1 MGAYRIARRV
11 MASGGYL
18 ETHAG
23 RHAGSHKPVLLKRFV
38 QPPPSLEKLLE
49 NLRLI
54 RGASLATVLEVGNG
68 ADGLWLV
75 VEGAEGDSLRW
86 VMSTLA
92 RAAGFIAPH
101 EGLAVVARV
110 ARALDALHKQGLAH
124 GDVCPATIFLSDR
137 GEVQLH
143 DGGIASASSMQAELG
158 PCRSEPNSLAPEQVS
173 GPASIESDVF
183 RLGLVLYELAVGR
196 PLWNGPSSPH
206 LCHAASTWSGLTRE
220 KVKQV
225 PEPWLTLL
233 VSMLAVEPRARPSVE
248 EVIVVLDQAAAQNQ
262 WATTDHEIATLF
274 ARASQG
280 RTSAFEPAG
289 MQELDLVPVTPQGGV
304 PAVTGQT
311 VVARITTK
319 KMTREMLAVVR
330 AEVPAPEATDASLE
344 VRAAN
349 LLVEQGKLS
358 RAQLTAALETV
369 EKLGGEVSSA
379 LINDS
384 GVDEDALVA
393 AAAELTR
400 TPAISMKKLAEAL
413 PSKEALAL
421 VPLALSRVT
430 QSVPLGLKGGNQLM
444 VAMADPMDLQALEQL
459 KAAIG
464 ARSLIAFRA
473 GTRALSVARARLY
486 ANPTSSQ
493 PAIAAVSGSNLPQ
506 RTIDALLGQHGLRGT
521 QAQQLVA
528 LSAGLSRRLG
538 ASPAEAAVVVLAA
551 RAMVTSALAAGRLA
565 HEVPKLAEVHERFG
579 VTEADEFIE
588 ALHGFP
594 ARMPERALVKAVVLA
609 FAFAA
614 HAGEPRPSGSRLGGS
629 LSSFRTRHQLPQ
641 ALFEALMVE
650 LS

>member
-1 MGAYRIARRV
+1 MGAYRIARQV
-11 MASGGYL
+11 IPAGGYL
-18 ETHAG
+18 ETYAG
-23 RHAGSHKPVLLKRFV
+23 RQASSDKPVLLKHFV
-38 QPPPSLEKLLE
+38 HPPHSLEKLLE
-49 NLRLI
+49 NLRLL
-54 RGASLATVLEVGNG
+54 RGPSLPQVLEVGNG
-68 ADGLWLV
+68 ADGLWLA
-75 VEGAEGDSLRW
+75 VEATEGESLRW

-92 RAAGFIAPH
+92 RAAGFIAPN

-110 ARALDALHKQGLAH
+110 ARTLDALHKQGLVH
-124 GDVCPATIFLSDR
+124 GDVCPATIFLSGR

-143 DGGIASASSMQAELG
+143 DGGLASASSAAAELG
-158 PCRSEPNSLAPEQVS
+158 PCRSELNSLAPEQLS
-173 GPASIESDVF
+173 GPATIESDVF

-196 PLWNGPSSPH
+196 PLWNSSSAPQ
-206 LCHAASTWSGLTRE
+206 LCHVASTWNGLTRE

-233 VSMLAVEPRARPSVE
+233 VTMLAVEPRARPSME
-248 EVIVVLDQAAAQNQ
+248 EVIVVLDQAVRQNQ
-262 WATTDHEIATLF
+262 WATTDQEIATLF

-280 RTSAFEPAG
+280 RPSPFEPAG
-289 MQELDLVPVTPQGGV
+289 MQELNLVPVTPSRDV
-304 PAVTGQT
+304 PAVTGPA

-319 KMTREMLAVVR
+319 KMTREMLAVAR
-330 AEVPAPEATDASLE
+330 AETPAPEATDASLE

-349 LLVEQGKLS
+349 LLVEQGKIS
-358 RAQLTAALETV
+358 RTQLTAALEAV
-369 EKLGGEVSSA
+369 DKVGGDVSSL

-400 TPAISMKKLAEAL
+400 TPSISMKKLGEAM

-421 VPLALSRVT
+421 LPIALSRVT
-430 QSVPLGLKGGNQLM
+430 QSVPLGLKGGSQLM
-444 VAMADPMDLQALEQL
+444 VAMADPMDPQALEQL

-464 ARSLIAFRA
+464 PRSLIAFRA

-486 ANPTSSQ
+486 GSPTSSQ
-493 PAIAAVSGSNLPQ
+493 PAIMAVGASNLSP
-506 RTIDALLGQHGLRGT
+506 RIIDVLLGLHGLRGT
-521 QAQQLVA
+521 HAQQLVT

-538 ASPAEAAVVVLAA
+538 ASPAEATQVALVA
-551 RAMVTSALAAGRLA
+551 RAMVTSALAAGRLP
-565 HEVPKLAEVHERFG
+565 HEVPKRAEVQERLG
-579 VTEADEFIE
+579 VSEVDEFID

-594 ARMPERALVKAVVLA
+594 AQMPERATVKAVVVA

-614 HAGEPRPSGSRLGGS
+614 HVGEPRPSGSRLGGA

-641 ALFEALMVE
+641 ALVEALMVE

>member
-1 MGAYRIARRV
+1 MGAYRIARQV
-11 MASGGYL
+11 VPSGGYL
-18 ETHAG
+18 ETYAG
-23 RHAGSHKPVLLKRFV
+23 RQTSNDKPVLLKHFV
-38 QPPPSLEKLLE
+38 QPPPSLDRLME

-54 RGASLATVLEVGNG
+54 RGPSLASVLEVGHG

-75 VEGAEGDSLRW
+75 VEATEGESLRW

-92 RAAGFIAPH
+92 RAAGFIAPN

-110 ARALDALHKQGLAH
+110 ARALEALHKQGLAH
-124 GDVCPATIFLSDR
+124 GDVCPATIFLSER

-143 DGGIASASSMQAELG
+143 DGGLASASSVQAELG
-158 PCRSEPNSLAPEQVS
+158 PCRSEPNALAPEQVS
-173 GPASIESDVF
+173 GSASIGSDVF

-196 PLWNGPSSPH
+196 PLWSGLASPQ
-206 LCHAASTWSGLTRE
+206 LCHVASTWGGLTRE

-233 VSMLAVEPRARPSVE
+233 VTMLAVEPRLRPSME
-248 EVIVVLDQAAAQNQ
+248 EVIVVLDQAVKQNQ
-262 WATTDHEIATLF
+262 WATTDQEIATLF

-280 RTSAFEPAG
+280 RTSPFDPAA
-289 MQELDLVPVTPQGGV
+289 MQDLNLVPLTPPAGV
-304 PAVTGQT
+304 PAVTGT
-311 VVARITTK
+311 AVARITTK
-319 KMTREMLAVVR
+319 KMTREMLAVAR
-330 AEVPAPEATDASLE
+330 AETPPPEATDASLE

-349 LLVEQGKLS
+349 LLVEQGKIS
-358 RAQLTAALETV
+358 RTQLTAALEKV
-369 EKLGGEVSSA
+369 EKLGGEVSSL
-379 LINDS
+379 LINDA

-421 VPLALSRVT
+421 IPLALSQVT
-430 QSVPLGLKGGNQLM
+430 QSVPLGLKGGSQLM
-444 VAMADPMDLQALEQL
+444 VAMADPMDPQALELL

-473 GTRALSVARARLY
+473 GSRALSVARARLY
-486 ANPTSSQ
+486 GNPTSSQ
-493 PAIAAVSGSNLPQ
+493 PAIAAVSASNLSP
-506 RTIDALLGQHGLRGT
+506 RIIDALLGLQGLRGT

-528 LSAGLSRRLG
+528 LSSGVSRRLG
-538 ASPAEAAVVVLAA
+538 ASAAETAVVALAA

-565 HEVPKLAEVHERFG
+565 HEVPKLVEVRERFG

-594 ARMPERALVKAVVLA
+594 AQMPERAMVKAVVLA

-614 HAGEPRPSGSRLGGS
+614 HAGEPRPAGSRLGGS